1 MDFPIPPPDSFTTG
15 SSTTSAG
22 ASASSPAAW
31 ISRSLALL
39 CIIHR
44 TKLHSLV
51 TFTGMFFLHF
61 SFFFTNN
68 ISLVHLKLSRI
79 DPAPS
84 RTLLAPSR
92 IFLVSCTLSHL
103 LTPSRTFVFLLCP
116 LSPALSR
123 PLLLVPSLVLVCPVS
138 RARVPHLSCSCAEH
152 QNIISLAPVP
162 L

>member
-84 RTLLAPSR
+84 RTLLHQLPAELCLKHTLSP
-92 IFLVSCTLSHL
+92 SCTFSHH
-103 LTPSRTFVFLLCP
+103 PRTF
-116 LSPALSR
+116 SH
-123 PLLLVPSLVLVCPVS
+123 PS
-138 RARVPHLSCSCAEH
+138 
-152 QNIISLAPVP
+152 
-162 L
+162 